1 MQLKLVSDIFTDTPN
16 QYSFLFEILSTTEQ
30 VLKAISSGE
39 ITSDS
44 YTKLDNLEELCID
57 IREPRKS
64 EFGEV
69 IGMEMVHYN
78 NGEVDMYVWIII
90 LQ

>member
-1 MQLKLVSDIFTDTPN
+1 MQLKLVSDIFTGTSK
-16 QYSFLFEILSTTEQ
+16 QYSFLYEILSTTEQ

-39 ITSDS
+39 ITLDS
-44 YTKLDNLEELCID
+44 YTKVDTLEEIGID

-78 NGEVDMYVWIII
+78 NGEVDEYVWIII
-90 LQ
+90 LK